1 MVPYPG
7 FARWHPVLHARRE
20 LAYLVNFV
28 KVLKVLNVPGIVP
41 AKYAMLAY
49 SFTVDHHGHGL

>member
-1 MVPYPG
+1 M
-7 FARWHPVLHARRE
+7 LHARRE

-41 AKYAMLAY
+41 TKYAMLAY
-49 SFTVDHHGHGL
+49 SFAVDHHGHGL

>member
-28 KVLKVLNVPGIVP
+28 KVLKVLNVPGVVP
-41 AKYAMLAY
+41 SKNFVFAHR
-49 SFTVDHHGHGL
+49 FTVDYHGHGL